1 LEIRTSRDN
10 YALPIGKNVT
20 TKDQFQQWRKLQW
33 SPDGTLLAV
42 AHSSGSIDVYDLLAT
57 HLFVIPPPPGNILNN
72 TSNEVPSNVIAGLA
86 FVDTRTKNAHWS
98 YELICLDY
106 FGQLHAFFV
115 SPTQGFKES
124 HTFSFAS
131 LVPYGVTAFC
141 ADHSRNLLILASPV
155 VTSSES
161 NYSGNG
167 LGVIGAKYGLTSWR
181 LIDELPFY
189 IQAPNEAN
197 LLPNLWLQSFKKK
210 HYGNTV
216 VKLSSSADGSSLAA
230 IHLSGAI
237 SVWSIPGL
245 NCQQFWPLDRQPG
258 FDELNPLIL
267 QLPAY
272 RRIRSPSF
280 QNPFKFHPVDINWW
294 SANSLVIARC
304 SGAVSVCATADLR
317 NKLGSSAEFFE
328 GSPRISPAFE
338 STFLGLECEVK
349 VKRKRLQPT
358 TDDTATSTYTGDEVE
373 DDPSED
379 EEKTFMVR
387 RAVRSL
393 LYWYA

>member
-1 LEIRTSRDN
+1 M
-10 YALPIGKNVT
+10 
-20 TKDQFQQWRKLQW
+20 
-33 SPDGTLLAV
+33 

-57 HLFVIPPPPGNILNN
+57 HLFVIPPPKETILQGS
-72 TSNEVPSNVIAGLA
+72 SNEVPANVIAGLA

-98 YELICLDY
+98 YELICLDH
-106 FGQLHAFFV
+106 FGQLSAFFV

-131 LVPYGVTAFC
+131 HVPYGVTAFC
-141 ADHSRNLLILASPV
+141 ADQSRNLLVLASPV
-155 VTSSES
+155 ITSCEP
-161 NYSGNG
+161 NNSGNNQ
-167 LGVIGAKYGLTSWR
+167 GVTGAKYGLTSWR
-181 LIDELPFY
+181 IIDELPFY
-189 IQAPNEAN
+189 IQAPIETNP
-197 LLPNLWLQSFKKK
+197 LPNLWLQSLKKK
-210 HYGNTV
+210 QYGNTV

-237 SVWSIPGL
+237 SVWSIPAL

-258 FDELNPLIL
+258 FDELNPGIL
-267 QLPAY
+267 QLPAH
-272 RRIRSPSF
+272 RRVRSPTF
-280 QNPFKFHPVDINWW
+280 QNPFKFHPVDVNWW

-304 SGAVSVCATADLR
+304 SGAVSVCAAADLR

-328 GSPRISPAFE
+328 GSPRISPAFD

-358 TDDTATSTYTGDEVE
+358 TDDTAVSDYADYEFE
-373 DDPSED
+373 DDPSGD
-379 EEKTFMVR
+379 EEKTFMAQ

-393 LYWYA
+393 LYWFV